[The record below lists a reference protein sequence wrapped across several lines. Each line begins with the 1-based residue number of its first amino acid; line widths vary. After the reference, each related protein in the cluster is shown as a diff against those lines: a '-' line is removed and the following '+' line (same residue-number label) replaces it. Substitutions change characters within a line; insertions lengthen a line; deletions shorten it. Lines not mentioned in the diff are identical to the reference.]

1 MGEFHGFWIMI
12 EETFPFAIRLP
23 TFYSISICLA
33 TISPKDPLTYL
44 LLLKPHPFW
53 LIVAVPTTSADAS
66 LPSPRVKFSFPS
78 QPTDRN
84 TADDKI
90 DVLESLLLA
99 FSPYR
104 IVSPRLLLQGY
115 VPALDRVWLRRH
127 HNFESCWYTFR
138 GIILLKQNQNLVCFV
153 CLQIGNSW
161 QANYAW
167 ALTVCT
173 NP

>member
-1 MGEFHGFWIMI
+1 MGEFHGCWIMI

-66 LPSPRVKFSFPS
+66 LPSPRVKSSFPS

-115 VPALDRVWLRRH
+115 VPALDRVWLRRR
-127 HNFESCWYTFR
+127 HNFESC
-138 GIILLKQNQNLVCFV
+138 QLVHVSGDNSVKAKPEFSLFFMSTNRQQLASQL
-153 CLQIGNSW
+153 CLGTDGM
-161 QANYAW
+161 Y
-167 ALTVCT
+167 
-173 NP
+173 

>member
-1 MGEFHGFWIMI
+1 MLDHDRRDFSFRHS
-12 EETFPFAIRLP
+12 FANVLQY
-23 TFYSISICLA
+23 FNLSSNNFA
-33 TISPKDPLTYL
+33 EGPLTCL

-66 LPSPRVKFSFPS
+66 LPSPRVKSSFPS

-84 TADDKI
+84 TADDKS

-127 HNFESCWYTFR
+127 HDFESCWCTFR
-138 GIILLKQNQNLVCFV
+138 GIFLLKQNQNLVCFV
-153 CLQIGNSW
+153 CLQ
-161 QANYAW
+161 
-167 ALTVCT
+167 
-173 NP
+173 